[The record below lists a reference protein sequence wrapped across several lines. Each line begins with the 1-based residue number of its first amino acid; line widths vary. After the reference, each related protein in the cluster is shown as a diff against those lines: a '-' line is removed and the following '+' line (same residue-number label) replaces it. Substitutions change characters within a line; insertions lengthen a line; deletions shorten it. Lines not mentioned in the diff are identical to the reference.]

1 MKTTL
6 SVCILSVLI
15 PLISIAEVRT
25 WTQASSGRQLQG
37 EFVKMQDEK
46 TAVIKIKG
54 RDTPIPLAMLIA
66 EDQAY
71 IAEKTKPAPA
81 PDKPATPAKVPEGE
95 TVVNLSGVAL
105 HCKTCEENLLAS
117 IRHERFGM
125 KNPDDVTLEVDRKEG
140 TVKITAKTG
149 NDAKSALN
157 VINRM
162 GFYGKSDHDAIQ
174 IPPLT
179 KGDLETTTMSLR
191 NVNLACGSCVREVK
205 KILKSVEG
213 VEDFEVPEQPK
224 GGGSFQVQGKFKPKD
239 VINALREKG
248 YGGYYQ

>member
-6 SVCILSVLI
+6 SVCIFTLVFQFVSF
-15 PLISIAEVRT
+15 AEERT
-25 WTQASSGRQLQG
+25 WTQASSQRKLQG
-37 EFVKMQDEK
+37 EFVKMQDDK
-46 TAVIKIKG
+46 TAIIKIRG
-54 RDTPIPLAMLIA
+54 RETPVPLAMLIA

-71 IAEKTKPAPA
+71 IAEKIKPAAA

-95 TVVNLSGVAL
+95 TVVTLSGVAL
-105 HCKTCEENLLAS
+105 HCKTCEENLMAS

-125 KNPDDVTLEVDRKEG
+125 KNPDDVTLEVNRKEG
-140 TVKITAKTG
+140 TVKVTAKTG
-149 NDAKSALN
+149 KDAKSALN

-162 GFYGKSDHDAIQ
+162 GFYGTSDNDAIK

-179 KGDLETTTMSLR
+179 KGDTETTTMSLR
-191 NVNLACGSCVREVK
+191 NVNLSCGSCVREVK
-205 KILKSVEG
+205 KILKSVDG
-213 VEDFEVPEQPK
+213 VDEFKVPDNLGRE
-224 GGGSFQVQGKFKPKD
+224 GSFQVQGNFKPAD